1 MNPLNGDIHYGDA
14 EIFDRIGKM
23 IGQEL
28 VPIPEEVEKEV
39 IAMNTCQKLN
49 WAKQERKRKLR
60 LQQIGRVKK

>member
-1 MNPLNGDIHYGDA
+1 MNPRTAEIHYGDA

-39 IAMNTCQKLN
+39 IAMSTRQKLN
-49 WAKQERKRKLR
+49 WAKQERKRKFR
-60 LQQIGRVKK
+60 LQQLERAKR